1 MKFSE
6 PVRAAEGLTSY
17 ARVKRVQW
25 GPLVLSI
32 VEGLLGLIGV
42 VLLILFFRYGSFE
55 KAGLTIDQ
63 GIDWLKG
70 QASAHIPHSQVVLR
84 GGGDKS
90 T

>member
-17 ARVKRVQW
+17 ARVRRVQW

-32 VEGLLGLIGV
+32 VEGLLGLVGV

-55 KAGLTIDQ
+55 KAGLSIDQ
-63 GIDWLKG
+63 GIGWLKDRISE
-70 QASAHIPHSQVVLR
+70 QASGRI
-84 GGGDKS
+84 S

>member
-1 MKFSE
+1 MKLSD

-17 ARVKRVQW
+17 ARVRRVQW

-32 VEGLLGLIGV
+32 VEGLLGLVGV

-55 KAGLTIDQ
+55 KAGLSIDQ
-63 GIDWLKG
+63 GIGWLKDRISE
-70 QASAHIPHSQVVLR
+70 QASGRI
-84 GGGDKS
+84 S

>member
-17 ARVKRVQW
+17 ARVKRVLW

-32 VEGLLGLIGV
+32 VEGLLGLVGV

-55 KAGLTIDQ
+55 KAGLSIDQ
-63 GIDWLKG
+63 GIGWVKDRISE
-70 QASAHIPHSQVVLR
+70 QASGRV
-84 GGGDKS
+84 S

>member
-25 GPLVLSI
+25 GPLALSI

-63 GIDWLKG
+63 AIGWLKS
-70 QASAHIPHSQVVLR
+70 QASAHLPHSQVVLR

>member
-6 PVRAAEGLTSY
+6 PVHAAEGLTSY
-17 ARVKRVQW
+17 ARVRRVQW

-32 VEGLLGLIGV
+32 VEGLLGLVGV

-55 KAGLTIDQ
+55 KAGLSIDQ
-63 GIDWLKG
+63 GIGWLKDRISE
-70 QASAHIPHSQVVLR
+70 QASGRI
-84 GGGDKS
+84 S